1 MSHMH
6 APRPPRAFRPG
17 VLAGFWRPAAAL
29 TGLALVSACAQPLD
43 FDLRGNF
50 GNAFNTASAAQST
63 TAARPRP
70 DDRGILSYPN
80 YQVAVAQRGD
90 SVQDVARRIGM
101 DAQELASYNGLQPRD
116 LLRKD
121 EVLAL
126 PRRVAEPSPATGAV
140 TSGPIQPAST
150 VDIASIAGNA
160 IDNATPAGVETT
172 TLEPAK
178 TARKAQTGVEPTRH
192 KVARGETAYT
202 ISRLY
207 GVSVKALAD
216 WNGLGPDFTIREG
229 QFLLIPAANPEA
241 ASKARASAAA
251 AAATVP
257 GQGTPTP
264 TPPSASK
271 PLPAEKTAPAAQA
284 QAKPKAP
291 DLGKTQSKSSSKMG
305 WPVNGSIIREFSK
318 GKNEGIDISAPAGTA
333 ITAAANGTVAA
344 ITSSADKVPI
354 VVVKHDNNLLT
365 VYANVSGITVAKGDS
380 VKRGQTIA
388 KIRSGASNYVH
399 FEVRKG
405 FNSIDPMPY
414 LN

>member
-1 MSHMH
+1 MSHSH
-6 APRPPRAFRPG
+6 APRSARAFLPDA
-17 VLAGFWRPAAAL
+17 VSGFWRPAAAL
-29 TGLALVSACAQPLD
+29 TGLALVGACSQPLD

-50 GNAFNTASAAQST
+50 GNAFNTASAAQ
-63 TAARPRP
+63 TATATRPRP

-90 SVQDVARRIGM
+90 SVQDVARRIGL
-101 DAQELASYNGLQPRD
+101 DAQELASYNGLQPKD

-126 PRRVAEPSPATGAV
+126 PRRVAEPSPATGAL
-140 TSGPIQPAST
+140 TSGPIQPPST

-172 TLEPAK
+172 TLAPMATDSK
-178 TARKAQTGVEPTRH
+178 VQTGVEPTRH
-192 KVARGETAYT
+192 KVSRGETAYT
-202 ISRLY
+202 IARLHS
-207 GVSVKALAD
+207 VSVKALAD
-216 WNGLGPDFTIREG
+216 WNGLGPDFAIREG
-229 QFLLIPAANPEA
+229 QFLLIPAATDA
-241 ASKARASAAA
+241 DKAQAKSNLAT

-264 TPPSASK
+264 TPPSAST
-271 PLPAEKTAPAAQA
+271 PLPSEKTAAAAEPA
-284 QAKPKAP
+284 AKPKAP
-291 DLGKTQSKSSSKMG
+291 DLGKTQSKSSSQMG
-305 WPVNGSIIREFSK
+305 WPVNGAIIREFSK
-318 GKNEGIDISAPAGTA
+318 GKNEGIDISASAGTA
-333 ITAAANGTVAA
+333 IAAAADGTVAA

-354 VVVKHDNNLLT
+354 VVVKHDKNLLT

-405 FNSIDPMPY
+405 FNSVDPMPY

>member
-1 MSHMH
+1 MSHSN
-6 APRPPRAFRPG
+6 APRSFRAFRSTTPTR
-17 VLAGFWRPAAAL
+17 FWRPAVAVA
-29 TGLALVSACAQPLD
+29 GLALVSACSQPLD

-50 GNAFNTASAAQST
+50 GNAFNTANAAQSA

-90 SVQDVARRIGM
+90 TVQDVARRIGM

-126 PRRVAEPSPATGAV
+126 PRRVAEPSPETGAV
-140 TSGPIQPAST
+140 ATGPIQPPSN

-160 IDNATPAGVETT
+160 IDNATPASVETT
-172 TLEPAK
+172 TLEPVK
-178 TARKAQTGVEPTRH
+178 TESKAQTGVEPTRH
-192 KVARGETAYT
+192 KVSRGETAYT

-229 QFLLIPAANPEA
+229 QYLLIPAASTEA
-241 ASKARASAAA
+241 ARKTSTASAAA
-251 AAATVP
+251 TSTVP

-271 PLPAEKTAPAAQA
+271 PLPSASTATAAQA
-284 QAKPKAP
+284 QTKPKAP

-333 ITAAANGTVAA
+333 ITAAADGTVAA

-405 FNSIDPMPY
+405 FNSVDPMPY